1 LTRTHFHPHRI
12 AAKGTGCSLIQNVTV
27 KVSFKGSNLSDPASS
42 AAHVSL
48 SSHLQLS
55 NNRRTKKP
63 STKPAPNLSQEQ
75 QTSIPPIR
83 LSFFRTKDFV
93 ASSAAALVQ

>member
-1 LTRTHFHPHRI
+1 
-12 AAKGTGCSLIQNVTV
+12 
-27 KVSFKGSNLSDPASS
+27 S

-55 NNRRTKKP
+55 NNRPDISSHKAKP
-63 STKPAPNLSQEQ
+63 KPESPSPNQQSSQ
-75 QTSIPPIR
+75 SGNPR
-83 LSFFRTKDFV
+83 AKDIV

>member
-1 LTRTHFHPHRI
+1 
-12 AAKGTGCSLIQNVTV
+12 
-27 KVSFKGSNLSDPASS
+27 SS

-55 NNRRTKKP
+55 NNRP
-63 STKPAPNLSQEQ
+63 EPNPVTSPQSQNPKVSASNQ
-75 QTSIPPIR
+75 QSSQSGNLR
-83 LSFFRTKDFV
+83 ASNFV